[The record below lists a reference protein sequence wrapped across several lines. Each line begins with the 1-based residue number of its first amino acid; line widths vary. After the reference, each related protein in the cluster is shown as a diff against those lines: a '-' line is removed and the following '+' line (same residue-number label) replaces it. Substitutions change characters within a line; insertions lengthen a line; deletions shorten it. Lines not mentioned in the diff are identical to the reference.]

1 MMYVSQVIILYT
13 LNLNSDVCQL
23 YLQKIKKKKDSTNS
37 HMLFIWI
44 HQVLMFIIFALFI

>member
-23 YLQKIKKKKDSTNS
+23 YLQKIKKKR
-37 HMLFIWI
+37 
-44 HQVLMFIIFALFI
+44 